1 MNKNKLFCVLFS
13 FFLASNKSGF
23 PAVTV
28 MVLIMDILFNLNKIF
43 KFIIILPI
51 FKNSKINAAT
61 LKIFFK

>member
-1 MNKNKLFCVLFS
+1 MRLLINHKINIILPILNNLINKK
-13 FFLASNKSGF
+13 K
-23 PAVTV
+23 
-28 MVLIMDILFNLNKIF
+28 LNKIF